1 MSGIVNRIGSIS
13 GKIWSGL
20 SRAEIPTEVP
30 APGASGK
37 ILTSDGSNWTVADA
51 PTELPAPGS
60 AGKVLKSDGSNC

>member
-37 ILTSDGSNWTVADA
+37 ILKIFPKEVCSN
-51 PTELPAPGS
+51 
-60 AGKVLKSDGSNC
+60 